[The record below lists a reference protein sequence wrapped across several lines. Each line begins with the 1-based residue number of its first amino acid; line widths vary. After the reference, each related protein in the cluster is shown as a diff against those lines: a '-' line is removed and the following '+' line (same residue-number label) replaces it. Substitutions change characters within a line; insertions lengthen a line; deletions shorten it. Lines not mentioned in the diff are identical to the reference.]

1 MTKRVVDT
9 SIEELLVSNGDFEY
23 AHLIKFERPFDQ
35 DPNSPNFRTNANR
48 YAYFTDASRD
58 INFNDGST
66 DQDGNGNGSQVYRA
80 NRVLS
85 VGQYSETTSPR
96 AISVGLTLAGEH
108 LGTSISVRGD
118 FSNGAFALDSNNL
131 VNSQIDLVEEGFRE
145 GDKIKFTKNSGTFST
160 GDSSLTYIITGFS
173 NSNRTFALTT
183 TGNDSD
189 DDTSYPTDTNVN
201 VTISLESEE
210 LKAALLDR
218 SGVSLANPTFLNR
231 ECFIHKVFIDPET
244 GDLVGNTSILL
255 FKGIISSC
263 SIEESL
269 TGSKIKWSLSS
280 HWADWAAVTGRLTT
294 DEVHRAL
301 NAKGQPDS
309 NATIRP
315 EYAYDLGFL
324 HAETTLNQIA
334 NYSTFREEITYKTK
348 KRGGVAG
355 VLGQTKLVEVRT
367 TVEDINEVDLQIGL
381 QGKYLPVVY
390 GVQRVAGIPVFADT
404 TEDASNIVYVV
415 HALSEGEIHGLY
427 NFYVD
432 GVPIICT
439 DKSDYDVRNST
450 NGTDK
455 DNSQLQCY
463 GRADQG
469 DTVGG
474 QDTADYAL
482 SEAKSEY
489 SEQFFQA
496 KQISAEDDPEARANI
511 LRYLLRQTDAHYQT
525 LVNDDAPNLTATDA
539 LGLQHQQWAQITDP
553 HNLSLTLFAGR
564 STQKASSMLV
574 TQAEGTGNNGKF
586 KRQADYYDS
595 DLPYW
600 GPDHRLLDTAYV
612 VGAYVISED
621 QTTVPEIEYT
631 IKGKVF
637 ENYNYDNS
645 YLPDSILGSSDDH
658 TNFSEGDDVTV
669 ERSTDGSTWTQTS
682 VEGTPSDT
690 SFRILHKYL
699 LSTSRGTTH
708 QRFILDQTPD
718 LDESDGV
725 PTYTYLRL
733 KSGSNYW
740 HMRTW
745 NHKAVDG
752 ANFALYTFNPSSV
765 TVNGDNKIQL
775 TFSTADANL
784 LKAGY
789 TDEISSSPAKVSYSF
804 KVNNVSALGY
814 LADNSIV
821 GTWSGDTITLDAKY
835 DSALNGGTAIGSITD
850 VLTIEMFKNR
860 NFFFGGSGGAITDF
874 TSSAELEG
882 ATITIDQTGE
892 SRIIDSFDATNKRIE
907 IEMPF
912 VTLTEAN
919 HDSGLTFS
927 IQGTFSDKRA
937 GNNPAMQ
944 LLDYLSSNRYGRKL
958 DINEDIDLASFKS
971 SAKLCDVRSD
981 QTIALTTNASS
992 VAVGDIYKLT
1002 SDGTSSGTHV
1012 ASGTVK
1018 EVTTTTL
1025 GGSTVSKITFEKMS
1039 HQFGREYQNYISYVV
1054 GEHILTTDGNVY
1066 KVTSAGY
1073 KATKPVHTSGTVNGL
1088 EYISAGTYTLNK
1100 VSGDGPSS
1108 VTVNATFGT
1117 VYSLYSADFI
1127 KYWRYLGWEHHK
1139 QCFVT
1144 RHQTNFIIGTDKSL
1158 FENVNAF
1165 LSHFNG
1171 LLSYEGGKY
1180 VLDVE
1185 TQVSTPSTV
1194 TSFNSVTYDWNVNP
1208 EYIDSSDIIGSIS
1221 LTDNSQRTSKNT
1233 IKASIQDPQNN
1244 FGSRS
1249 VSFFNSDYLK
1259 ADRNVVKTGQWEY
1272 SGITNYYNAR
1282 IGCEKELLQSRY
1294 SREISFTVG
1303 PKGLLLKAGQV
1314 IAVTYE
1320 PFGFSSKLF
1329 RIENLNFNADCN
1341 VQVKAREYDNS
1352 IYVISSQRASEL
1364 RQETA
1369 TQAAPVK
1376 APAAPTSLSA
1386 TTNKPG
1392 SVILTWTNPSDF
1404 VDESDDIE
1412 IWASSDN
1419 NRANAE
1425 LIYVSKNEATRFTYT
1440 TADAGTNYYW
1450 IRTRRRGQKQNG
1462 KPKLVRSAYHPSG
1475 ATNGVT
1481 GSSKPSSP
1489 ALVPNINNI
1498 ILRFDADG
1506 VLDPSGAAQDTT
1518 ITVTKQ
1524 NLTGTPT
1531 IQILDADGSSQ
1542 SDVLFTDTSTSITG
1556 LTATVD
1562 ASTASTSTTAKI
1574 VKISLTESGDTYT
1587 YTIPLGIVQQGR
1599 VGSDGADG
1607 KTVKLTPSKSVINY
1621 STDDTESDTITF
1633 TTDVS
1638 GFTTPKYR
1646 FLVDGTESQALSTTP
1661 TFTLPD
1667 ADEPAIGGTTV
1678 VKVEVEENNEGSVLA
1693 TDTVTIFAV
1702 QDGSDA
1708 IIGFLTNGA
1717 HTVQADSSGTV
1728 SSFSGAGGTYKVFVG
1743 GTDVTTSCTFSVVSE
1758 TGVDVSI
1765 NGSSGV
1771 YSVSSMSANQGTATF
1786 QAVIPAATAGT
1797 SSNVTITAEYSI
1809 SKSIA
1814 GANGGDGDPG
1824 LRTIQG
1830 YLYYEK
1836 TTAGAPTAPSG
1847 NTYTFSTGLVSGTG
1861 INDSGTTNV
1870 WKNSP
1875 NTQDATSSNK
1885 YYTVRY
1891 YGTEAAA
1898 EDTTISVNYS
1908 SVVQQTDFSGV
1919 VTFSGGTFQ
1928 DGGTDIT
1935 TIDGGN
1941 ITTGSITAGT
1951 YVDITGPYSD
1961 TGIKLDL
1968 DNGSIETPYFY
1979 SNDSAAGFKGTL
1991 TIGSTNLTSNNTLN
2005 ENTTPANVSSN
2016 MTGVTLTSSG
2026 QIYSGKSTYGSGTGW
2041 LMEYNSGTPRFDIGN
2056 TSNYMRWTGS
2066 ALQVKGSLTIAGSST
2081 ELTENN
2087 TLNENTTA
2095 TQVGL
2100 GNVENKDSS
2109 GQIQAAWDAST
2120 LIDSGKIKLAATSGT
2135 TTNYIEIDATN
2146 GRILIADD
2154 S

>member
-1 MTKRVVDT
+1 MTKRSIDT

-35 DPNSPNFRTNANR
+35 DPSGTGFRTNANR

-58 INFNDGST
+58 INFNDGTS
-66 DQDGNGNGSQVYRA
+66 DQDGNANGSQVYRA

-108 LGTSISVRGD
+108 LGTSVSVTGD
-118 FSNGAFALDSNNL
+118 FSSGAFALDTTFYNGNI
-131 VNSQIDLVEEGFRE
+131 IDLVEEGFRE
-145 GDKIKFTKNSGTFST
+145 GDKIKITKNSGTFST
-160 GDSSLTYIITGFS
+160 GDSSVTYIITGFS
-173 NSNRTFALTT
+173 NTNRTLALTT

-189 DDTSYPTDTNVN
+189 DDTSYPTDTNVA

-218 SGVSLANPTFLNR
+218 SGVSLANPSFLNR
-231 ECFIHKVFIDPET
+231 EVFIHKVFIDPET

-255 FKGIISSC
+255 FKGIVSSC
-263 SIEESL
+263 SIDENP
-269 TGSKIKWSLSS
+269 TGSRVKWSLSS
-280 HWADWAAVTGRLTT
+280 HWADWSALTGRMTT

-301 NAKGQPDS
+301 NANGTPNPNS
-309 NATIRP
+309 AVRP

-348 KRGGVAG
+348 KRGGLAG
-355 VLGQTKLVEVRT
+355 LLGGKKLVEVRT
-367 TVEDINEVDLQIGL
+367 MVEQNNEVDLNIGL
-381 QGKYLPVVY
+381 QGKFLPVVY
-390 GVQRVAGIPVFADT
+390 GVQRIAGIPVFADT
-404 TEDASNIVYVV
+404 TQNASNIVYVV
-415 HALSEGEIHGLY
+415 HALSEGEIHGIY

-439 DKSDYDVRNST
+439 DKSDFDVRNAST
-450 NGTDK
+450 GTDK

-474 QDTADYAL
+474 QDTDNYATAQ
-482 SEAKSEY
+482 AKAEY
-489 SEQFFQA
+489 SDQFYQA
-496 KQISAEDDPEARANI
+496 KQISAGDDPESRSNI
-511 LRYLLRQTDAHYQT
+511 LKNLLASTNSAYQNI
-525 LVNDDAPNLTATDA
+525 VNSNAPNLTATDA
-539 LGLQHQQWAQITDP
+539 LGLQHQQWTKISHP
-553 HNLSLTLFAGR
+553 HDLSLTFFAGR
-564 STQKASSMLV
+564 STQKAADILV
-574 TQAEGTGNNGKF
+574 TQAEGTGEYGKF
-586 KRQADYYDS
+586 KRQTDYYDS

-612 VGAYVISED
+612 VGSYVISED
-621 QTTVPEIEYT
+621 QTTVPEVEYT

-645 YLPDSILGSSDDH
+645 YLPDSILGASDSH
-658 TNFSEGDDVTV
+658 TNFSEGDDVTI
-669 ERSTDGSTWTQTS
+669 ERSNDGSTWTATT
-682 VEGTPSDT
+682 VEGDASDS
-690 SFRILHKYL
+690 SFRILHKYE

-708 QRFILDQTPD
+708 YRFILDQTPD
-718 LDESDGV
+718 LDETNGV
-725 PTYTYLRL
+725 PAYTYLRL
-733 KSGSNYW
+733 KSGANYW

-745 NHKAVDG
+745 NHKSVNA
-752 ANFALYTFNPSSV
+752 ANFALYTQTPSSV
-765 TVNGDNKIQL
+765 AVNGSNQIQL
-775 TFSTADANL
+775 TFSTAAADL

-789 TDEISSSPAKVSYSF
+789 TDEISNAPAKVSYAF
-804 KVNNVSALGY
+804 KVNGVTALSY

-835 DSALNGGTAIGSITD
+835 DSALNGGTAIGSISN
-850 VLTIEMFKNR
+850 VLTIEMYKNR
-860 NFFFGGSGGAITDF
+860 NFYFGGVGGALTDF
-874 TSSAELEG
+874 TSSSELEG
-882 ATITIDQTGE
+882 AIITIDQTGE
-892 SRIIDSFDATNKRIE
+892 SRVIDSFDATNKRIE

-919 HDSGLTFS
+919 HDAGLTFS
-927 IQGTFSDKRA
+927 IEGLYSDKRA

-944 LLDYLSSNRYGRKL
+944 LLDYLSSPRYGKKL
-958 DINEDIDLASFKS
+958 DINNDIDLASFKS

-981 QTIALTTNASS
+981 QTIVLNANETS

-1002 SDGTSSGTHV
+1002 SDGTGSGTHV

-1018 EVTTTTL
+1018 SITTTTV

-1039 HQFGREYQNYISYVV
+1039 HQLGREYQNYINYAV

-1073 KATKPVHTSGTVNGL
+1073 KSTKPVHTSGTTNGL

-1100 VSGDGPSS
+1100 VSGSGPANI
-1108 VTVNATFGT
+1108 TVNATFGT
-1117 VYSLYSADFI
+1117 IYSLYSADFI

-1144 RHQTNFIIGTDKSL
+1144 RHQTNFIIDTTRSL

-1165 LSHFNG
+1165 LTHFNG
-1171 LLSYEGGKY
+1171 LLSYESGKY

-1185 TQVSTPSTV
+1185 TQVSAPATS

-1208 EYIDSSDIIGSIS
+1208 EYIDSSDIIGGITLS
-1221 LTDNSQRTSKNT
+1221 DNSQSTAKNT

-1303 PKGLLLKAGQV
+1303 PKGILLKAGQV
-1314 IAVTYE
+1314 IAVTYP

-1352 IYVISSQRASEL
+1352 IYAITAQRASEL

-1369 TQAAPVK
+1369 TQAAPLK
-1376 APAAPTSLSA
+1376 APNAPSGLSA
-1386 TTNKPG
+1386 TTTKPG
-1392 SVILTWTNPSDF
+1392 SVLLSWTNPSNF

-1412 IWASSDN
+1412 IWVSDDN
-1419 NRANAE
+1419 NRANAT
-1425 LIYVSKNEATRFTYT
+1425 LLYVADNETNFTYT
-1440 TADAGTNYYW
+1440 TADAGTKYYW
-1450 IRTRRRGQKQNG
+1450 ARSRRTAQKGNNKAQI
-1462 KPKLVRSAYHPSG
+1462 VTSAYHPSG

-1481 GSSKPSSP
+1481 GTSKPLSP
-1489 ALVPNINNI
+1489 ALLVNINNI

-1506 VLDPSGAAQDTT
+1506 VLDPSGASQDTT
-1518 ITVTKQ
+1518 ITVTRQ

-1531 IQILDADGSSQ
+1531 IQILEADGTSQ
-1542 SDVLFTDTSTSITG
+1542 SDVLFTDASTSITG
-1556 LTATVD
+1556 LSATVD
-1562 ASTASTSTTAKI
+1562 ASTASTSTTPKI
-1574 VKISLTESGDTYT
+1574 VKVSLTESGDTYS
-1587 YTIPLGIVQQGR
+1587 YIIPLGIVQQGR

-1607 KTVKLTPSKSVINY
+1607 KTAKLTPSKSVINY
-1621 STDDTESDTITF
+1621 STAGAESDTITF
-1633 TTDVS
+1633 TTDVG
-1638 GFTTPKYR
+1638 GFTTPYYR
-1646 FLVDGTESQALSTTP
+1646 FLVNGVESQASSTTS

-1667 ADEPAIGGTTV
+1667 ADEPAIGGTV
-1678 VKVEVEENNEGSVLA
+1678 NVKVEVKENNTGSVLA
-1693 TDTVTIFAV
+1693 TDTVTIYAV

-1708 IIGFLTNGA
+1708 IIGFLTNAA
-1717 HTVQADSSGTV
+1717 HVVQANSSGTV

-1743 GTDVTTSCTFSVVSE
+1743 GTDVTTSCTFSVASE
-1758 TGVDVSI
+1758 TGVDVTI
-1765 NGSSGV
+1765 NASTGV
-1771 YSVSSMSANQGTATF
+1771 YSASSMSADQGTATF

-1797 SSNVTITAEYSI
+1797 SSNVTITSDYSI

-1814 GANGGDGDPG
+1814 GS
-1824 LRTIQG
+1824 T
-1830 YLYYEK
+1830 
-1836 TTAGAPTAPSG
+1836 G
-1847 NTYTFSTGLVSGTG
+1847 NTGPRTATGYIYYQSSSATSPTSGAAVSTTSVSYSFSTSLLSGGVIGTGSTNWNQNPPTFTGSNANKYWYAYYSVVESSYGGSYTVTFSIPYEGQNFTGLVTFTGTNTISDGTNTTTALVSSDLGSSGT
-1861 INDSGTTNV
+1861 
-1870 WKNSP
+1870 
-1875 NTQDATSSNK
+1875 
-1885 YYTVRY
+1885 
-1891 YGTEAAA
+1891 
-1898 EDTTISVNYS
+1898 
-1908 SVVQQTDFSGV
+1908 
-1919 VTFSGGTFQ
+1919 
-1928 DGGTDIT
+1928 T
-1935 TIDGGN
+1935 TIDGGR
-1941 ITTGSITAGT
+1941 ITTGTIDAARISTALLRVADADSEVNDAAKTAGSVGGWT
-1951 YVDITGPYSD
+1951 IDSSAIYSGTKDTSGYTATNGHITISSS
-1961 TGIKLDL
+1961 
-1968 DNGSIETPYFY
+1968 GSIHTPTFY
-1979 SNDSAAGFKGTL
+1979 VNTDGTAGFKGTV
-1991 TIGSTNLTSNNTLN
+1991 TIG
-2005 ENTTPANVSSN
+2005 TT
-2016 MTGVTLTSSG
+2016 
-2026 QIYSGKSTYGSGTGW
+2026 
-2041 LMEYNSGTPRFDIGN
+2041 D
-2056 TSNYMRWTGS
+2056 
-2066 ALQVKGSLTIAGSST
+2066 
-2081 ELTENN
+2081 LTENN
-2087 TLNENTTA
+2087 TLNSNTTK
-2095 TQVGL
+2095 TDVGL
-2100 GNVENKDSS
+2100 SAVENYSTS
-2109 GQIQAAWDAST
+2109 GQVQQAFDNST
-2120 LIDSGKIKLAATSGT
+2120 LIDSGKIKLSSSSGS

-2146 GRILIADD
+2146 GRILIADA